1 MGRKAKGMAETIL
14 YGVGVGPGDPEL
26 MTLKAARLIRENR
39 VIALPGRTPR
49 ETAAYRIAV
58 RAVPEL
64 AGKQLLPLDFP
75 MTEDPGKLAESLRAN
90 AVLVER
96 ELLGGENVIF
106 LTLGDVSVYS
116 TFSELRR
123 EVERDGFRTEA
134 VSGIP
139 SFCAAAARAGV
150 PLCERRERLVIIPAL
165 PGEAE
170 PAGRPADPAAE
181 LPAESDE
188 PAAGHLDE
196 SVAESALAPAGQET
210 CVLMKSGSS
219 LGKIRDRCRDAGLS
233 LWVME
238 NCGMPGERIYRSLE
252 EIPEQGGYFTLAVV
266 RGLRAREILFA
277 EPEKP

>member
-165 PGEAE
+165 PGKAE
-170 PAGRPADPAAE
+170 PAG
-181 LPAESDE
+181 
-188 PAAGHLDE
+188 
-196 SVAESALAPAGQET
+196 ESAGWSAPAGQET

-266 RGLRAREILFA
+266 RGPRAREILSA